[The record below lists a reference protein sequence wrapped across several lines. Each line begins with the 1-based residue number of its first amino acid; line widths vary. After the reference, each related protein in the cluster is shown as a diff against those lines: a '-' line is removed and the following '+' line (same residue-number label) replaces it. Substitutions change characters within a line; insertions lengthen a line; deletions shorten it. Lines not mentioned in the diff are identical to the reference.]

1 LQCTASLDSIKPGG
15 DGWIDCLRVRLLHA
29 AVRKRILTLATT
41 KPEYYD
47 VEAFGTPINDQD
59 TIATIATY
67 SAQVIWLALPAQGI
81 YLKQT
86 EIEDYIHLWRLIA
99 YYMGTP
105 TDVFESVEST
115 KAYMD
120 SVLEA
125 DLKPSE
131 DSKTLANNIITVLAN
146 QPPTYQS
153 EDFLRA
159 QARMI
164 NGPGLCDALDIP
176 EASYTSSV
184 LTVIQCLVI
193 CTISY
198 IFRSIP
204 TLDQR
209 RIERNKKRYFKMIIE
224 GKNGLE
230 GKKTTYQ
237 LQYVP
242 DFDTVT
248 ERGKLSKS
256 TSDLKAL
263 VAFALGLIIPL
274 GAVYVFAKPFIK
286 L

>member
-1 LQCTASLDSIKPGG
+1 MSLESIKPGG

-29 AVRKRILTLATT
+29 AVRKRILTLAKT

-47 VEAFGTPINDQD
+47 VESFGTPINDQD

-67 SAQVIWLALPAQGI
+67 SAQAIWLALPAQGI

-86 EIEDYIHLWRLIA
+86 EIEDFIHLWRLIA

-105 TDVFESVEST
+105 TDVFESAEST

-131 DSKTLANNIITVLAN
+131 HSKTLANNIITVLAN

-176 EASYTSSV
+176 EASYTSSIMTIV
-184 LTVIQCLVI
+184 QCFII
-193 CTISY
+193 CSISY
-198 IFRSIP
+198 FHRSIP
-204 TLDQR
+204 ALDQWRIKRNR
-209 RIERNKKRYFKMIIE
+209 RKYFNMIIE

-248 ERGKLSKS
+248 ERGKLSNS
-256 TSDLKAL
+256 SSDSKGLITL
-263 VAFALGLIIPL
+263 VLGLIIPL
-274 GAVYVFAKPFIK
+274 GAAYVFARPFID